1 MWTWLSYQ
9 ERHDITC
16 GQQVPPRLRH
26 TVHEEGLLVG
36 SAATGCVQAG
46 GAEPSK
52 LLAEGVRRE
61 ALEALAR

>member
-1 MWTWLSYQ
+1 MCTWLSYH

-16 GQQVPPRLRH
+16 GQQVPSRLRH
-26 TVHEEGLLVG
+26 SVHEEGLLVG
-36 SAATGCVQAG
+36 SAATGCMQAG
-46 GAEPSK
+46 CAEPSK